1 VTSYNFAVDKNG
13 KFVYMMQVGAIRK
26 KTRKAPKEF
35 ALNAE
40 PKPEDFV
47 DVEMEGFGHSY
58 YRCSGL

>member
-1 VTSYNFAVDKNG
+1 
-13 KFVYMMQVGAIRK
+13 MMQVGAIRK